1 MKTATLKMLVYSTVA
16 AASVAFAF
24 TTLRADSLTCDL
36 SQYKSGAGPSASLD
50 HKNVT
55 RSFRLWA

>member
-16 AASVAFAF
+16 AASVALAF

-36 SQYKSGAGPSASLD
+36 SQYKSGAGPI
-50 HKNVT
+50 
-55 RSFRLWA
+55 RIG

>member
-24 TTLRADSLTCDL
+24 TTLRADSVDL
-36 SQYKSGAGPSASLD
+36 
-50 HKNVT
+50 
-55 RSFRLWA
+55 RSVAVQGGRWPDRID